1 MLTTDR
7 TSTVVSG
14 SPSAFWRRSHFSLLE
29 LAGLLGTIT
38 VAVFLG
44 LFRLSQD
51 GFANSYYAAGV
62 RSMLQNWHNFFF
74 VSFDPGGFVTVDK
87 PPLGYWIQTLSA
99 KILGFHGWSIL
110 LPQVLAGAGSVVL
123 LYLLVR
129 RAFGPIAGLLAGL
142 SMALMPVAVADN
154 RNNTVDSLLVF
165 TLLLASWA
173 VLRATDQGR
182 LRWLVLGMALVGAG
196 FNIKMLEA
204 YLALPALL
212 ALYAIGAPIAWRKV
226 AGVAGAIA
234 ALVAMLGPVSI
245 ITYGAAAE
253 WDRLREWRWRPP
265 IEHGIMP
272 VTIGLL
278 LAGTYTLVRL
288 TATDWGGVVIT
299 SPPRYCSSADAST
312 QH

>member
-1 MLTTDR
+1 
-7 TSTVVSG
+7 
-14 SPSAFWRRSHFSLLE
+14 
-29 LAGLLGTIT
+29 
-38 VAVFLG
+38 
-44 LFRLSQD
+44 
-51 GFANSYYAAGV
+51 
-62 RSMLQNWHNFFF
+62 
-74 VSFDPGGFVTVDK
+74 
-87 PPLGYWIQTLSA
+87 
-99 KILGFHGWSIL
+99 
-110 LPQVLAGAGSVVL
+110 
-123 LYLLVR
+123 
-129 RAFGPIAGLLAGL
+129 
-142 SMALMPVAVADN
+142 
-154 RNNTVDSLLVF
+154 
-165 TLLLASWA
+165 
-173 VLRATDQGR
+173 
-182 LRWLVLGMALVGAG
+182 MALVGAG

-312 QH
+312 QHLSSYSAALPACPALSRRASVASLANEAPAKILVFRPPRPEGWLSCSTPDQVTGPAVYVLEHAPDGIESLNASNYAGGGPAVSVDFGSLKKPIPLASKYYNPS